1 MKISEQWLRSW
12 VDPDLDTAA
21 LAEQLT
27 MAGLEVDSVEPAGAA
42 LEGVVVGRVRSVNR
56 HPDAERL
63 SVCEVE
69 AGQGETLQIVCG
81 AANVREGMLA
91 PLATVGARLPDGTE
105 IKAAKLRG
113 VASSGMLCSAK
124 ELGIAETAEGLLD
137 LGEAAEPGTAVAA
150 LFGASDQVIDIDLTP
165 NRGDCLSVRGIA
177 REVGTLNRL
186 SVAGPEL
193 EPVQGAIDDRIG
205 VHLDAPAHCPRYVG
219 RILRGVNASAMTP
232 LWMRERLRRA
242 GLRSLGP
249 VVDVTNYVMLELGQP
264 MHAFD
269 LAQLEGDV
277 HVRLSQ
283 AGERLSLLDG
293 SEVTMDEDSLV
304 IADEAKALA
313 LAGIMGGEASAV
325 TGQTEDILL
334 ESAFFAPLA
343 IAGKARS
350 YGLHTDSSHRFE
362 RGVDYVLQETAIQ
375 RATRLLLD
383 IVGGEPGPVIEAVD
397 KAQLPQAQPIRLRR
411 SRIERVLGI
420 PIPDETVV
428 EILAGLG
435 MKVSDVDGGWDVT
448 PPSYRFDMVIEVD
461 LIEEIG
467 RIHGYDCI
475 VGTPIRIEAAVRP
488 ESERRIEIDRLRQL
502 LIDRGYREAITY
514 SFVEPALQKRLDP
527 DAEVLALSNPISSE
541 MAVMRSS
548 TWPGLLQALQHNL
561 NRQRSRVRLFE
572 TGLCF
577 VNTAGSM
584 RQERRLGGLLTGSR
598 LPEQWGAAK
607 QGVDF
612 FDAKGDVQ
620 ALLGLSRQDERV
632 SFRTAEHPALH
643 PGQSAVVERDGQSL
657 GWVGTLHPAL
667 EAELSLGQP
676 ALLFELALEALT
688 EASQPEFGQL
698 SRFPAIRRD
707 IAVEVDESVP
717 AGNVLEAAR
726 KAEPELLQ
734 EVVLFDIYRG
744 KGVTTGRKSIA
755 FGLILQDLC
764 RTLTDDEVDSALG
777 RILDNLKNKTG
788 ATLRE

>member
-12 VDPDLDTAA
+12 VDPALDTAA

-42 LEGVVVGRVRSVNR
+42 LEGVVVGRV
-56 HPDAERL
+56 L
-63 SVCEVE
+63 S
-69 AGQGETLQIVCG
+69 GETLQIVCG
-81 AANVREGMLA
+81 APNAREGMLA

-105 IKAAKLRG
+105 IKAAELRG

-124 ELGIAETAEGLLD
+124 ELGIAEAAEGLLD
-137 LGEAAEPGTAVAA
+137 LGEEVAA
-150 LFGASDQVIDIDLTP
+150 GTSVADLLGASDQVIDIDLTP

-177 REVGTLNRL
+177 REVATLNRL
-186 SVAGPEL
+186 AMGGPAL
-193 EPVQGAIDDRIG
+193 EPVEATIEDRIG
-205 VHLDAPAHCPRYVG
+205 VHLDDPARCPRYVG
-219 RILRGVNASAMTP
+219 RILRGVDPTATTP
-232 LWMRERLRRA
+232 LWLRERLRRS

-269 LAQLEGDV
+269 LAKLEGDV
-277 HVRLSQ
+277 HVRLSR
-283 AGERLSLLDG
+283 AGERLALLDG
-293 SEVTMDEDSLV
+293 SEVTLDEDSLV

-325 TGQTEDILL
+325 TGQTRDILL

-362 RGVDYVLQETAIQ
+362 RGVDYALQETAVH
-375 RATRLLLD
+375 RAARLLLD
-383 IVGGEPGPVIEAVD
+383 IVGGEPGPVMEAAD
-397 KAQLPQAQPIRLRR
+397 EAQLPFAQAIRLRR
-411 SRIERVLGI
+411 SRIERLLGI
-420 PIPDETVV
+420 SLPDKSVV
-428 EILAGLG
+428 EILTGLG
-435 MKVSDVDGGWDVT
+435 MQVLPAQEGWDVT
-448 PPSYRFDMVIEVD
+448 PPSYRFDMTIEVD
-461 LIEEIG
+461 LIEELG
-467 RIHGYDCI
+467 RIHGYNRI
-475 VGTPIRIEAAVRP
+475 PGTPIRIEAAVRP

-514 SFVEPALQKRLDP
+514 SFVEPTLQKRLDP
-527 DAEVLALSNPISSE
+527 DAEALALSNPISSE

-577 VNTAGSM
+577 VDEGYSL

-598 LPEQWGAAK
+598 LPEQWGAAE

-612 FDAKGDVQ
+612 FVAKGDVQ
-620 ALLGLSRQDERV
+620 ALLELSRQEEGA
-632 SFRTAEHPALH
+632 SFRAVEHPALH
-643 PGQSAVVERDGQSL
+643 PGQSAVIERDGQSL
-657 GWVGTLHPAL
+657 GWVGALHPAL

-676 ALLFELALEALT
+676 VLLFELALEALT
-688 EASQPEFGQL
+688 EASLPEFREL

-717 AGNVLEAAR
+717 ARNVLEAAR
-726 KAEPELLQ
+726 EAEPELLQ
-734 EVVLFDIYRG
+734 EVVLFDVYRG
-744 KGVTTGRKSIA
+744 KGVTTGRKSLA
-755 FGLILQDLC
+755 LGLILQDLC
-764 RTLTDDEVDSALG
+764 RTLIDDEVDSALG

-788 ATLRE
+788 ATLRG